1 MVAKDAV
8 AVTTTGNIDV
18 QSSAKVAS
26 DTTLTLTSTGADG
39 SIAVKGGAVAY
50 GKTGVTLDSKKDVTI
65 TGSGTLVKAG
75 SFTVDDHGNYT
86 SLGGANAALKMT
98 AVGKAEVS
106 GGANVGASGT
116 ADVDA
121 GASGVI
127 VRGTGTRLVSN
138 GAMTIDANGGAVE
151 VTDSAYVG
159 GNTTVKVGEGGATAS
174 AKVDNAQLVA
184 KEAVA
189 VTTTGNIDVQANA
202 KVASDTT
209 LTLTTTGAD
218 GSIAVKGGAAAYGKT
233 GVTLD
238 SAKNVTI
245 TGNGTIVKAG
255 SFTVDDHG
263 NFNDLGNGTDDNL
276 LVTAVG
282 KVEVSAGANVG
293 ASGTARVTAK
303 GSDGITVKDTGTKLV
318 AEKGIVLNAK
328 KDGEVGE
335 GSVKVS
341 GAYVGTHGTLDITAD
356 KNVTV
361 EAATV
366 NENTVASKVESSD
379 NMTITATS
387 GNVTVDGGSRVGTS
401 GNLSITAGGT
411 TGINAAGGVL
421 VADGDGKTTTLTA
434 ASGAIDASNDNN
446 DFKSVNA
453 TAKDSVKL
461 NDRDDITL
469 TEVKSTD
476 GDVRVRAATGILK
489 VAEAV
494 GPVDSSKA
502 IMAAGDIRLEAT
514 AGGIE
519 VGAGVRGGKNV
530 TLIAGGAVTTKKT
543 GAEPGVAASNGKLVA
558 GQDADG
564 NATATGGDLYI
575 NAGGP
580 VTLAADHAATRNTA
594 DTDGGVMALVSANG
608 SISATGATAAKTLYA
623 EAPNGTVS
631 IHDMVSVKSVSTKS
645 DGDIVAN
652 FTDNDDHTVA
662 YKSENGSVTVT
673 ANGSIT
679 VDTATPSDTDL
690 TVTRVNWP
698 RGTEQGLTEEVTLV
712 NHGAGDSKIEGITAG
727 TSVSLT
733 SNNGGVTAAKGIT
746 ANNGGVTINANADI
760 TVEQT
765 VVVKATGG
773 NATLTADRHIDIAGT
788 VMAQSTTTNDPEP
801 VPMGGIVT
809 LTANGADVTDPAVKS
824 AVEITGTVEGDQKV
838 DVNATATT
846 GSVDVKGGTVVAGTF
861 TNRDTGEVAGGSSAN
876 LTVTAGNGVTIQ
888 NGAKVGATG
897 NAEVTASGTGGVTVK
912 DSNTKLVADKGMTV
926 KATAEGGNAVIKDGA
941 YVAARNSVSGNSTSI
956 TSEKGY
962 VTITDERRPIGDNH
976 TTVGAGSDLTISG
989 KTGVTVDKSS
999 KVASDK
1005 ILTLNT
1011 TDAAGSIVVQGGAG
1025 AYGKT
1030 GVELKSENSD
1040 VKVSGNGTLVKAGS
1054 FTVDPETGL
1063 ISPIAGNDDSAM
1075 NATLKVTAGKS
1086 VMIDGGA
1093 NVGASGTATV
1103 TAKGADGITVKDSG
1117 TKLVADKGMTI
1128 TASNDESN
1136 GNGSVTVFAAYIG
1149 THGTLD
1155 ITADQNVKV
1164 ESATVSGNTVASKVE
1179 STGNMSI
1186 YAKSGDVT
1194 VDKSTV
1200 GTSGSLLVGKA
1211 PAVEGG
1217 TPTGIGG
1224 TFTVQDDATVRA
1236 AGTAAVY
1243 ATGDI
1248 IVSKGAGERTEVWSK
1263 GNMTLDA
1270 TGEVKAGGAVVKAG
1284 VIDENTGAVSGA
1296 AANLTVMAG
1305 KNVTVDGGAK
1315 VGASGTATVTANGAD
1330 ADGNTVVVTGDG
1342 TKLVSEGNMIFAAN
1356 GGNMSVDNKAY
1367 VGTHGTL
1374 GATATG
1380 DLFVKDTGTNV
1391 ESAKAMTL
1399 SGANVKVEAARVG
1412 TSETLGVTATT
1423 GNVEVENK
1431 ATVIAK
1437 NDITV
1442 TATGDTTAT
1451 PVTGGNVTIKDS
1463 SVTSTAGSIN
1473 VGISAAPI
1481 GGTFT
1486 AQDDATVEAT
1496 AGNVKV
1502 YASGDAK
1509 VLDTSRVAAGGGD
1522 ATVDAGKS
1530 ISVDGEVVAS
1540 VNATLTAVDD
1550 ITISDGIDT
1559 TKGLVQAQAGK
1570 VEISAGAGG
1579 TTASVTVKEDATVSA
1594 GTTVGVTAG
1603 KDVKILD
1610 TADVL
1615 AKGTGVTSGDT
1626 LKIEA
1631 QSGDIVVK
1639 SDAGAAA
1646 TVIAGVVV
1654 DENTFSGDNQMT
1666 LTAARDVKVQNMG
1679 TVAASGNLTATAR
1692 TGDFLVSN
1700 NAKVAAGGDLTGTAG
1715 KRVGLSDNAVV
1726 ASKGAM
1732 GLTASSDTFTAED
1745 NAQALAKGTITVN
1758 ARTTA
1763 NVDDNA
1769 KVRAGE
1775 VAGDASDVSIMAGGK
1790 ISVDGEVQARRNVT
1804 LTATG
1809 GDVEIFD
1816 DTATAGKQYAAFD
1829 GDATGVGYD
1838 DTTKGQVKA
1847 QTGKV
1852 EISAGAGETIASV
1865 TVKEDATVSAG
1876 TTVDVTANGA
1886 VDVNDTADITAGT
1899 SVTVRSTD
1907 TTTASA
1913 ITIDTTGN
1921 VTANDGK
1928 VTIGNVD
1935 GSVIVRNAT
1944 VEARGDNGSV
1954 DIDATTGVTIEKGS
1968 QNATVTAGKDVTV
1981 DNSASGNIVIG
1992 TDGVTGD
1999 GTSVSAA
2006 AGKVAVNNAAADV
2019 SVLGGAKVTAKTDV
2033 DIDAKGSVLMDD
2045 SVAVKAET
2053 GALAADA
2060 ADGSVT
2066 VADKAD
2072 FDAGTTLGLT
2082 AGTVVKVTENA
2093 QVDAG
2098 DAIALT
2104 AKGGDVTV
2112 DGSADVTAGKGA
2124 TLTASKGVD
2133 VLGDAKVTANGGD
2146 AVLTAQGEDVKVTG
2160 DVKAS
2165 ANATVSAN
2173 TAVEV
2178 SENGTVKATAGDVAV
2193 TAKNEVTV
2201 TDTAMVEAG
2210 TKVDV
2215 RSTGAG
2221 DVTIDTA
2228 KNVTAN
2234 DGSVTIDND
2243 SGAVTVKNAT
2253 VEAKG
2258 ANGSVDIDAT
2268 TGVTIAKGS
2277 QNATVTAG
2285 KDVTVDNSASGN
2297 IVIGTDGV
2305 TGDGTSV
2312 SAAAGKVA
2320 VNNAAADVSVL
2331 GGAKVTAKTDVDID
2345 AKGSVLMDDSV
2356 AVKAETGALA
2366 ADAAD
2371 GSVTVADKADFD
2383 AGTTLGLTAGTVVK
2397 VTENA
2402 QVDAGDA
2409 IALTAKGGDVTVDGS
2424 ADVTAGKGATL
2435 TASKGVD
2442 VLGDAKVTAN
2452 GGDAV
2457 LTAQGEDVK
2466 VTGDVKASAN
2476 ATVSANTA
2484 VEISE
2489 DGTVKADSG
2498 SVGLTAKNA
2507 VTVTGTATVDAGT
2520 KVDVKSTGVGDI
2532 TVDTTKSVTANNGSV
2547 TIDNDNGAVTV
2558 RNATVEAKGAN
2569 GSVDIDATTGVT
2581 IENGTQN
2588 ATVTA
2593 GKHVLVETSGG
2604 DIKVKDATVAAGD
2617 NLRLGSAGNVT
2628 VDTGVTMTAV
2638 GNATIEAKGDVT
2650 LNSNVK
2656 TTGEKKTVDIEAG
2669 NTVAMGNGVTVSTEN
2684 GNIAIYAAQGDISI
2698 ASLNAGTGNVWLE
2711 AGGTITTK
2719 NGTGGTGISAAGAA
2733 ISAKEIGTKD
2743 APMELNLSTM
2753 SLSGT
2758 EGVYVENNKN
2768 KPGTEVK
2775 IVSDTQSVK
2784 DGQFNVNHV
2793 LPNGD
2798 VAQPP
2803 KAPGSGSTKNSETS
2817 NIDGVVSKGGD
2828 VELTNYGDITLVDGA
2843 QVSAAGDVVIKAK
2856 GDGNIIQQN
2865 STSISSKK
2873 GVVGDVGST
2882 TAGVIGQ
2889 TVTLEAGGTIGSG
2902 SRKSSTPLRV
2912 EGTVTAT
2919 ANGTAAIA
2927 NSGGDLSVSSISGT
2941 DVNVYAPGSI
2951 NTGKITA
2958 SRTLTVTAGNY
2969 ENGEVIIDAKN
2980 LAVNRIDG
2988 GHRPQ
2993 LALFKTQGN
3002 KKPNVKNQPNDTII
3016 FIDGRVAGGDI
3027 QTINKLGAL
3036 EAFPVQTPELKSEQ
3050 GVFGNPFFMHGDM
3063 DVSEPVALGIIDFL
3077 LVDPSAITYGAEFP
3091 LDADTQVEATGL
3103 SPEYSYR
3110 FLGKKKDAP
3119 QKPGA
3124 SLDNGK
3130 SDSEKGKSE

>member
-1 MVAKDAV
+1 M
-8 AVTTTGNIDV
+8 
-18 QSSAKVAS
+18 
-26 DTTLTLTSTGADG
+26 
-39 SIAVKGGAVAY
+39 
-50 GKTGVTLDSKKDVTI
+50 
-65 TGSGTLVKAG
+65 
-75 SFTVDDHGNYT
+75 
-86 SLGGANAALKMT
+86 
-98 AVGKAEVS
+98 
-106 GGANVGASGT
+106 
-116 ADVDA
+116 
-121 GASGVI
+121 
-127 VRGTGTRLVSN
+127 
-138 GAMTIDANGGAVE
+138 
-151 VTDSAYVG
+151 
-159 GNTTVKVGEGGATAS
+159 
-174 AKVDNAQLVA
+174 
-184 KEAVA
+184 
-189 VTTTGNIDVQANA
+189 
-202 KVASDTT
+202 
-209 LTLTTTGAD
+209 
-218 GSIAVKGGAAAYGKT
+218 
-233 GVTLD
+233 
-238 SAKNVTI
+238 
-245 TGNGTIVKAG
+245 
-255 SFTVDDHG
+255 
-263 NFNDLGNGTDDNL
+263 
-276 LVTAVG
+276 
-282 KVEVSAGANVG
+282 
-293 ASGTARVTAK
+293 
-303 GSDGITVKDTGTKLV
+303 
-318 AEKGIVLNAK
+318 
-328 KDGEVGE
+328 
-335 GSVKVS
+335 
-341 GAYVGTHGTLDITAD
+341 
-356 KNVTV
+356 
-361 EAATV
+361 
-366 NENTVASKVESSD
+366 
-379 NMTITATS
+379 
-387 GNVTVDGGSRVGTS
+387 
-401 GNLSITAGGT
+401 
-411 TGINAAGGVL
+411 
-421 VADGDGKTTTLTA
+421 
-434 ASGAIDASNDNN
+434 
-446 DFKSVNA
+446 
-453 TAKDSVKL
+453 
-461 NDRDDITL
+461 
-469 TEVKSTD
+469 
-476 GDVRVRAATGILK
+476 
-489 VAEAV
+489 
-494 GPVDSSKA
+494 
-502 IMAAGDIRLEAT
+502 
-514 AGGIE
+514 
-519 VGAGVRGGKNV
+519 RGGKNV

-760 TVEQT
+760 TVEQN

-2072 FDAGTTLGLT
+2072 VDAGTTLGLT
-2082 AGTVVKVTENA
+2082 AGTAVKVTENA

-2098 DAIALT
+2098 DA
-2104 AKGGDVTV
+2104 
-2112 DGSADVTAGKGA
+2112 
-2124 TLTASKGVD
+2124 
-2133 VLGDAKVTANGGD
+2133 
-2146 AVLTAQGEDVKVTG
+2146 
-2160 DVKAS
+2160 
-2165 ANATVSAN
+2165 
-2173 TAVEV
+2173 
-2178 SENGTVKATAGDVAV
+2178 VA
-2193 TAKNEVTV
+2193 
-2201 TDTAMVEAG
+2201 
-2210 TKVDV
+2210 
-2215 RSTGAG
+2215 
-2221 DVTIDTA
+2221 
-2228 KNVTAN
+2228 
-2234 DGSVTIDND
+2234 
-2243 SGAVTVKNAT
+2243 
-2253 VEAKG
+2253 
-2258 ANGSVDIDAT
+2258 
-2268 TGVTIAKGS
+2268 
-2277 QNATVTAG
+2277 
-2285 KDVTVDNSASGN
+2285 
-2297 IVIGTDGV
+2297 
-2305 TGDGTSV
+2305 
-2312 SAAAGKVA
+2312 
-2320 VNNAAADVSVL
+2320 
-2331 GGAKVTAKTDVDID
+2331 
-2345 AKGSVLMDDSV
+2345 
-2356 AVKAETGALA
+2356 
-2366 ADAAD
+2366 
-2371 GSVTVADKADFD
+2371 F
-2383 AGTTLGLTAGTVVK
+2383 
-2397 VTENA
+2397 
-2402 QVDAGDA
+2402 
-2409 IALTAKGGDVTVDGS
+2409 
-2424 ADVTAGKGATL
+2424 GKGATL